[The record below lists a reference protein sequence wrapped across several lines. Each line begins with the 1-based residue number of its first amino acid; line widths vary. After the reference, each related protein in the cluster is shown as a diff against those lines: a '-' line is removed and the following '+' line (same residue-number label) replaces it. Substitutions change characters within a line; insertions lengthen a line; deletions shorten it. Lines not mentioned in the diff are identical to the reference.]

1 MTDLVVGA
9 EDVACVGVLGHEAQG
24 LALATAADK
33 DVRVRSTEHCRRV
46 ERASQ
51 SIMAPLEST
60 LILAP
65 HLQADLQCLLETLKA
80 LAERREGETQP

>member
-1 MTDLVVGA
+1 
-9 EDVACVGVLGHEAQG
+9 
-24 LALATAADK
+24 
-33 DVRVRSTEHCRRV
+33 
-46 ERASQ
+46 
-51 SIMAPLEST
+51 MAPLEST